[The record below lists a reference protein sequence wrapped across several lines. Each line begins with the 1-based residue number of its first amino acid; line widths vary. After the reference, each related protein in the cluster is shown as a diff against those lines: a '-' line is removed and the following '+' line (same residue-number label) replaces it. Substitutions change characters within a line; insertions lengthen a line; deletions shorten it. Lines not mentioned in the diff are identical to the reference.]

1 MPAVGDSP
9 DRANPVPNPSSE
21 TKDGEE
27 NPDQGSCEDGEENPD
42 PASYEDGQAVNEE
55 VCILYI
61 FIVLVFTWKKCF
73 LCYVI
78 FLCHIKWF
86 LTECQFQDEFI
97 PLP

>member
-9 DRANPVPNPSSE
+9 DRAHPVPNPSSE
-21 TKDGEE
+21 TEDGEE
-27 NPDQGSCEDGEENPD
+27 IPEQGSCEDGEENPD

-61 FIVLVFTWKKCF
+61 FIVLVFTSMKCF

-78 FLCHIKWF
+78 FLCRIRV
-86 LTECQFQDEFI
+86 
-97 PLP
+97 PVPG